1 MSGDL
6 SAAAEAGC
14 SPAELSGPG
23 KERQTKTRGHISE
36 IRLKAQVTI
45 PSLYVYAYL

>member
-6 SAAAEAGC
+6 SAAGEAGC

-23 KERQTKTRGHISE
+23 KERQAKTRGHTSE
-36 IRLKAQVTI
+36 IKPRAQVI
-45 PSLYVYAYL
+45 IHSLYVYAYL